1 MHKLGSSGDEGC
13 LQRGTGDLGG
23 SGGGQ
28 NVCENTA
35 IKSKN
40 KIKIRKYSNFKKL
53 PREALS
59 QKPKKKCQYETSQY
73 MLSQVVLYINIEL
86 IAEII

>member
-40 KIKIRKYSNFKKL
+40 KIKIRKYSNFKKIAQRS
-53 PREALS
+53 PFS
-59 QKPKKKCQYETSQY
+59 KTKKKVS
-73 MLSQVVLYINIEL
+73 V
-86 IAEII
+86 

>member
-1 MHKLGSSGDEGC
+1 MHRLGSSGDEGY
-13 LQRGTGDLGG
+13 LQGGTGDRGG
-23 SGGGQ
+23 SGGRQ
-28 NVCENTA
+28 NVCESTA

-59 QKPKKKCQYETSQY
+59 QKPKKKSVKNFPIYVKAGGIIY
-73 MLSQVVLYINIEL
+73 KHRINS
-86 IAEII
+86 

>member
-1 MHKLGSSGDEGC
+1 MEVSHTHIFCRHVHRLGSSGDEGY
-13 LQRGTGDLGG
+13 LQGGTGDRGG
-23 SGGGQ
+23 SGGRQ

-59 QKPKKKCQYETSQY
+59 QKPKKKVSKK
-73 MLSQVVLYINIEL
+73 LPNIC
-86 IAEII
+86 

>member
-1 MHKLGSSGDEGC
+1 MHKFGSSGDEGY
-13 LQRGTGDLGG
+13 LQKRTRDQDGG
-23 SGGGQ
+23 GGGQ

-53 PREALS
+53 LREALS
-59 QKPKKKCQYETSQY
+59 QKPKKSVGMK
-73 MLSQVVLYINIEL
+73 LPNIC
-86 IAEII
+86 

>member
-1 MHKLGSSGDEGC
+1 MHKLDSSGDEGY
-13 LQRGTGDLGG
+13 LQGGTGDRGG
-23 SGGGQ
+23 SGGRQ

-53 PREALS
+53 SREALS
-59 QKPKKKCQYETSQY
+59 QKPKKCQ
-73 MLSQVVLYINIEL
+73 
-86 IAEII
+86 